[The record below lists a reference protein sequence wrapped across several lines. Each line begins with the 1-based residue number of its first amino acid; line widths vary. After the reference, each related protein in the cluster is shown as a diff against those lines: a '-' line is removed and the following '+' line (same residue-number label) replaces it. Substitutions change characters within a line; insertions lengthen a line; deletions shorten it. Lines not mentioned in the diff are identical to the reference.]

1 MSSENENEDVSD
13 PSPSNA
19 SLSAASHNGQSS
31 ASLIPNVETVVEET
45 ANDGTKWSFI
55 SLGSES
61 RGRRA
66 ARNVLTEEA
75 GLSRRSR
82 QLSDSPLGAFLLLMD
97 SDMIS
102 LVQNC
107 TNVEAR
113 RVLSNKDWNVSRSE
127 LLAFIALLYV
137 RGAYGGRNIFLES
150 YWNKQWGVSFFSE
163 TMARNRFREILR
175 FLRFDM
181 RSTRSIRLQA
191 DKFALVSDLWNK
203 FVDNCIS
210 SYKPGPNITIDE
222 QLFPTKAR
230 CRFTQYMPN
239 KPDKFGIKFWLAVDV
254 DTKYI
259 LNAIPYLGKEESRA
273 PSQRLSDWV
282 VMNLMQPYLGKGR
295 NVTTDNFFTS
305 YSLAKQLLQKKTS
318 IVGTVNKV
326 RRELPPSAKKQATR
340 YSTVLLKTDDV
351 ATLTI
356 YQCNPT
362 KNVSVLSSLHMS
374 VGVDSSEK
382 NKPETIEFY
391 NKTKCGVDVADQ
403 MARQYSVKA
412 STRRWPVA
420 VFYNI
425 LDLACINAFV
435 LYKKKT
441 GGSISRRDFIF
452 KLACKLR
459 EDYIA
464 EKSSRRIAPAQGLS
478 TAGKKSLK
486 RKQCQVAVNC
496 KQNKTSNC
504 CHKCNST
511 VCGNC
516 TANSFVE
523 CVICAMEMQ

>member
-1 MSSENENEDVSD
+1 M
-13 PSPSNA
+13 
-19 SLSAASHNGQSS
+19 
-31 ASLIPNVETVVEET
+31 
-45 ANDGTKWSFI
+45 
-55 SLGSES
+55 
-61 RGRRA
+61 
-66 ARNVLTEEA
+66 
-75 GLSRRSR
+75 
-82 QLSDSPLGAFLLLMD
+82 
-97 SDMIS
+97 
-102 LVQNC
+102 
-107 TNVEAR
+107 
-113 RVLSNKDWNVSRSE
+113 
-127 LLAFIALLYV
+127 
-137 RGAYGGRNIFLES
+137 
-150 YWNKQWGVSFFSE
+150 SFFSE
-163 TMARNRFREILR
+163 TMARNRFGEILR

-356 YQCNPT
+356 YQCKPT
-362 KNVSVLSSLHMS
+362 KNVCFS
-374 VGVDSSEK
+374 
-382 NKPETIEFY
+382 
-391 NKTKCGVDVADQ
+391 
-403 MARQYSVKA
+403 
-412 STRRWPVA
+412 
-420 VFYNI
+420 
-425 LDLACINAFV
+425 LACIDRWLAKNEQRKTFVGTNQHPPQRGGAVPGPVWVGSKWLLAFPRV
-435 LYKKKT
+435 PVTPGTPHFFAMLPPERPQK
-441 GGSISRRDFIF
+441 GSTQH
-452 KLACKLR
+452 L
-459 EDYIA
+459 
-464 EKSSRRIAPAQGLS
+464 
-478 TAGKKSLK
+478 
-486 RKQCQVAVNC
+486 
-496 KQNKTSNC
+496 
-504 CHKCNST
+504 
-511 VCGNC
+511 
-516 TANSFVE
+516 
-523 CVICAMEMQ
+523 

>member
-1 MSSENENEDVSD
+1 
-13 PSPSNA
+13 
-19 SLSAASHNGQSS
+19 
-31 ASLIPNVETVVEET
+31 
-45 ANDGTKWSFI
+45 
-55 SLGSES
+55 
-61 RGRRA
+61 
-66 ARNVLTEEA
+66 
-75 GLSRRSR
+75 
-82 QLSDSPLGAFLLLMD
+82 
-97 SDMIS
+97 
-102 LVQNC
+102 
-107 TNVEAR
+107 
-113 RVLSNKDWNVSRSE
+113 
-127 LLAFIALLYV
+127 
-137 RGAYGGRNIFLES
+137 
-150 YWNKQWGVSFFSE
+150 
-163 TMARNRFREILR
+163 MARNRFREILR
-175 FLRFDM
+175 FLRFDI

-282 VMNLMQPYLGKGR
+282 VMNLMQAYLGKGR

-305 YSLAKQLLQKKTS
+305 YSMAKQLLQKKTS

-356 YQCNPT
+356 YQCKPT
-362 KNVSVLSSLHMS
+362 KNVCVLSSLHMS
-374 VGVDSSEK
+374 VGVDSPEK
-382 NKPETIEFY
+382 HKPETIEFY

-412 STRRWPVA
+412 GTRRWPVA

-425 LDLACINAFV
+425 LDLVCINAFV

-441 GGSISRRDFIF
+441 GDSISRRDFIF
-452 KLACKLR
+452 KLACELR

-464 EKSSRRIAPAQGLS
+464 ERHSRRIAPAQGLS

-496 KQNKTSNC
+496 KQNKTKPRIAVTNVTAPC
-504 CHKCNST
+504 VVTAQQT
-511 VCGNC
+511 VSLN
-516 TANSFVE
+516 ASFVLWK
-523 CVICAMEMQ
+523 CSKTNKYYV